1 MRQAY
6 CAKHALSTYAGQPYE
21 YAFEGHT
28 RHLLD
33 VVRSAHTENLMENVL
48 SPRRHV

>member
-1 MRQAY
+1 MRWGWARS
-6 CAKHALSTYAGQPYE
+6 AHEGQPYQ
-21 YAFEGHT
+21 YAFEGDT

-33 VVRSAHTENLMENVL
+33 VVRSAQTENLMENVL